1 MYYPFRRYVS
11 VAGRKRRAEMQ
22 AKRLRSHG
30 VQGSPVHIAGRTIA
44 STFWGASWCQNIE
57 RYSDFFNRLE
67 RGRSYV
73 RSGAVIDLGITPG
86 AVHARVAGTSLYTV
100 EVKIE
105 PLPQQRWHDVC
116 ARCAGS
122 IDSVVELLQ
131 GRLSKSVMEHICA
144 KETGLFPAP
153 REIAFDCSCP
163 DYASMCKHVAAV
175 LYGIGARLD
184 QQPELLFV
192 LRKVDQNELIS
203 SAGSGTE
210 LEAGKGTGARRL
222 EAADL
227 SGLFGI
233 DIVEAVPPKKKTA
246 KPGGEALPRSPKNAA
261 SKRISASKAPD
272 GNTAKKKRAARVVK
286 GASASKRKKIAGRR
300 P

>member
-1 MYYPFRRYVS
+1 MFYPFKRYVS
-11 VAGRKRRAEMQ
+11 VASRMQRAQRE
-22 AKRLRSHG
+22 AKRLGSKG
-30 VQGSPVHIAGRTIA
+30 VQTSPVQIAGRTTA

-73 RSGAVIDLGITPG
+73 RSGAVIDRGIAPG
-86 AVHARVAGTSLYTV
+86 AVRARVVGTSLYTV
-100 EVKIE
+100 EVKIA
-105 PLPQQRWHDVC
+105 PLPQQRWRDVC

-131 GRLSKSVMEHICA
+131 GRLSQSVMGHICA
-144 KETGLFPAP
+144 KEMGLFPAP
-153 REIAFDCSCP
+153 REIKFECSCP
-163 DYASMCKHVAAV
+163 DWASMCKHVAAV

-203 SAGSGTE
+203 SAGRGTE
-210 LEAGKGTGARRL
+210 LEAGKGRGARRV
-222 EAADL
+222 ESANL
-227 SGLFGI
+227 SELFGI
-233 DIVEAVPPKKKTA
+233 DIVEAVPPKTKTA
-246 KPGGEALPRSPKNAA
+246 NPGGEALPRSPKNAA
-261 SKRISASKAPD
+261 SERLSASKAPD
-272 GNTAKKKRAARVVK
+272 GNTVKKKRAARVIK
-286 GASASKRKKIAGRR
+286 AASASKRKKIIGGR